1 MLGRVDAEQRDV
13 VVVVHIGEHGE
24 CDEPQEMEVGS
35 GGELEY
41 YLENDECVDEPETA
55 HGFVQTNG
63 HLPQEMEVV
72 DGLGV
77 VAGQDPFDRSD
88 QIIDDTDEQQGND
101 QIIPQLFPEHPG
113 VAFFLAQEAG
123 DDEEQR
129 HAEHID
135 IAVVEG
141 EEMAIDDQDDSDG
154 FHPIQPV

>member
-1 MLGRVDAEQRDV
+1 M
-13 VVVVHIGEHGE
+13 
-24 CDEPQEMEVGS
+24 
-35 GGELEY
+35 
-41 YLENDECVDEPETA
+41 
-55 HGFVQTNG
+55 
-63 HLPQEMEVV
+63 V

-77 VAGQDPFDRSD
+77 VAGQDPFDRSN
-88 QIIDDTDEQQGND
+88 QIIDNTDEQHGND

-113 VAFFLAQEAG
+113 VAFFLAKEAG